1 MPRRLRDYA
10 AEYARRIIRGLAGG
24 KSRTEAAGHRRR
36 TFAELTERG
45 KQRAY
50 RQGERYGLDRR
61 QVQERYDRGTFTPL
75 ARDPAERV
83 PGAVRRAPELAPLD
97 VQRQAAVEVASSLLS
112 DEERFDPD
120 ATRDR
125 ILQITDSEL
134 LVRMIRME
142 SLDQWLE
149 LARHQIPGNPF
160 FYH

>member
-24 KSRTEAAGHRRR
+24 KSRPEAAGHHRK
-36 TFAELTERG
+36 TFPELTERG
-45 KQRAY
+45 QQRAY

-61 QVQERYDRGTFTPL
+61 QVQDRYDRGTFKPF

-83 PGAVRRAPELAPLD
+83 PQSVRQAPEQAPLE
-97 VQRQAAVEVASSLLS
+97 VQRQAAFEMASSLLAG
-112 DEERFDPD
+112 EERFDAD
-120 ATRDR
+120 ATRAR
-125 ILQITDSEL
+125 IFEITDRDA
-134 LVRMIRME
+134 LVRIIRME
-142 SLDQWLE
+142 DLSQWQD